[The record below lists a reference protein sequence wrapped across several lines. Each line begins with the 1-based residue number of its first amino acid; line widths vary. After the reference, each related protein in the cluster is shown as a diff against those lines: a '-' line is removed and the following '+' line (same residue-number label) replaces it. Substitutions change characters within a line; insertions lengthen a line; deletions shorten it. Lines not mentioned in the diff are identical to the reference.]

1 MSFLRE
7 HKNGFHVISAFIL
20 LGIGMISA
28 EIWHLYYLFYW
39 YDMMMHA
46 IGGICLG
53 LLGVYLV
60 EHTWVMYSTKT
71 LKQKIIFILCIG
83 LVGGIFLEIYE
94 FLIHI
99 LLQVVTQPSWTDT
112 VSDIMFDML
121 GTGLIA
127 MYYFIRKF

>member
-7 HKNGFHVISAFIL
+7 HKNGLRVVGAFIL

-39 YDMMMHA
+39 YDMMMHT

-83 LVGGIFLEIYE
+83 FVGGIFLEIYE

-99 LLQVVTQPSWTDT
+99 TLQIVTQPSWADT
-112 VSDIMFDML
+112 VSDIMFDTL

>member
-7 HKNGFHVISAFIL
+7 HKNGLRVVGSFIL

-39 YDMMMHA
+39 YDMMMHT

-83 LVGGIFLEIYE
+83 FVGGIFLEIYE

-99 LLQVVTQPSWTDT
+99 TLQIVTQPSWADT
-112 VSDIMFDML
+112 VSDIMFDTL